1 MEILDV
7 AKMQQMQ
14 YQLWE
19 KYKLHW
25 PPLKP
30 NQARNSLLWMIEE
43 IGEVISILKKRG
55 EEDVMTDMELRKD
68 MVEELCDIMMF
79 FTDVLIEFGISPI
92 EFTDSYYNKYN
103 KNMLRDFIQDD
114 RNYLRK

>member
-1 MEILDV
+1 MEILNI

-14 YQLWE
+14 QQLWE
-19 KYKLHW
+19 KYKLYW
-25 PPLKP
+25 PPLEP

-55 EEDVMTDMELRKD
+55 EEDVMTDVQLREA
-68 MVEELCDIMMF
+68 MVEELCDVMMF

-92 EFTDSYYNKYN
+92 EFTNRYYQKHK
-103 KNMLRDFIQDD
+103 KNMRRDFIQDD
-114 RNYLRK
+114 KNYLR